1 MWPACVCLIFLFH
14 AGISLLLFINHPEI
28 KTILFNNR
36 TNSID
41 PFEAM
46 QEDQENSQHVRSINN
61 VVQGIDQTPND
72 PKYATFLQHRYFS
85 GVPTADLHLNRIH
98 RELLDPE
105 TPSTLPKPPSKAP
118 IVAEGVD
125 QTPDDPNWATF
136 YEYRY
141 SKDGVRE
148 AEPRYIRKPREGV
161 DVEVKFTATMK
172 VPCAPT
178 RKLASTTTRQV
189 VRKMALI
196 PDHPQF
202 ASLSN
207 KGTYNII
214 DTTKFSIPA
223 AYTSSSG
230 TAESDKPHQVS
241 IPAGTITVTQSTE
254 SPQKSTTQTTSS
266 PATNSQT
273 SSPPTPAPSVKLKMG
288 RNKKNTVYKKGNC
301 GGKCSIAVLSQAC
314 RVHKAVLDS
323 KDYVEDLLCL
333 INSKF
338 EDLHHL
344 KHAWEDY
351 DKKTV
356 WELCPNCSSFHGR
369 GLTKSAFQRE
379 HGELIDSVSLSSFF

>member
-1 MWPACVCLIFLFH
+1 MWPACVCLFFLFR
-14 AGISLLLFINHPEI
+14 AGISFLLFIHHHEI
-28 KTILFNNR
+28 RIRLFSDL
-36 TNSID
+36 TTSID
-41 PFEAM
+41 SSEAM

-61 VVQGIDQTPND
+61 VVQGVDQTPDD

-85 GVPTADLHLNRIH
+85 GVPTAELYLNRIH

-105 TPSTLPKPPSKAP
+105 TLSPLPKPPSKAP
-118 IVAEGVD
+118 IVVEGVD

-148 AEPRYIRKPREGV
+148 ADPRYIKKPREDV

-172 VPCAPT
+172 VPGAPT

-189 VRKMALI
+189 VRKIALN

-207 KGTYNII
+207 KSTYDII
-214 DTTKFSIPA
+214 ETTKFSIPA
-223 AYTSSSG
+223 AYAPSSG
-230 TAESDKPHQVS
+230 TAELDKPHQVS

-266 PATNSQT
+266 PATKSQT

-301 GGKCSIAVLSQAC
+301 GGKCSTVVLSQAC
-314 RVHKAVLDS
+314 RLHKAVLDS

-333 INSKF
+333 INSRF

-356 WELCPNCSSFHGR
+356 RELCPTCSSFHGR
-369 GLTKSAFQRE
+369 GLTKSAFQRD
-379 HGELIDSVSLSSFF
+379 HVELIDSVSFYSWL